1 MTEKLITAVVSQ
13 VVGGVVV
20 ACVSHALNKA
30 EDKMKDK
37 AKAEA
42 DEKAKAEEQ
51 RRVNLKA
58 KPVNAE
64 PVADDTTK
72 QKGEFG
78 KVFMGLLQKL

>member
-30 EDKMKDK
+30 EEKAKEK

-64 PVADDTTK
+64 PVTDAATE
-72 QKGEFG
+72 QKGKFG
-78 KVFMGLLQKL
+78 KVFMDVLQKL